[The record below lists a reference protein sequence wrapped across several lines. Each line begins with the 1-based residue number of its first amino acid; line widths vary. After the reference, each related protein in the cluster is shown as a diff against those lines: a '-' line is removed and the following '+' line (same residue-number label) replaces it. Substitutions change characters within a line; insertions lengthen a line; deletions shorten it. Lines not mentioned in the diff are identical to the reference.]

1 MIDEVFSYEEYE
13 QTREKLVETVHENL
27 TDRDK
32 EFLLSIKNATP
43 DWSIYDF
50 ERFPSINWKLQNLN
64 KLKDNNP
71 DKHREQYEI
80 LKKKLGK

>member
-1 MIDEVFSYEEYE
+1 MAT
-13 QTREKLVETVHENL
+13 TRENLITTLNASL

-32 EFLLSIKNATP
+32 NFLLSVKDVQP

-50 ERFPSINWKLQNLN
+50 KRFPSINWKLQNLQ

-71 DKHREQYEI
+71 SKHSEQY
-80 LKKKLGK
+80 KKLTETLNFAR